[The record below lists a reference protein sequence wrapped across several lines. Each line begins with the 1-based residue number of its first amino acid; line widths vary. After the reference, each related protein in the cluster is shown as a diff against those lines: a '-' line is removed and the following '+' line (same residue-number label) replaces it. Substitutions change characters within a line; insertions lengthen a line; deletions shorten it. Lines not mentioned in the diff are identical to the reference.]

1 MADPRGVRIPT
12 WVLAIIPII
21 LFIPSL
27 ISFVISEPGVVWPE
41 YTGVFFHLAILLL
54 VSRLDAPDW
63 AKAAG
68 YGWIILDVLTG
79 ILSIN
84 GVAYDITWPV
94 RLGGHVLA
102 GVWLVTASL
111 YVRQRAVQVIGVL
124 TGLWLGGYSFIA
136 PNVPEY
142 VVYPASVLITAWF
155 TVLAV
160 SNRPS
165 RTRRATTA
173 TAASVPTRR
182 PSDQAHVAP

>member
-1 MADPRGVRIPT
+1 MTDPSTTRPSTSRPST
-12 WVLAIIPII
+12 SVLAVIPIV

-27 ISFVISEPGVVWPE
+27 VSFAVSKPGVVWPE

-54 VSRLDAPDW
+54 IDRLNAQSW

-84 GVAYDITWPV
+84 GVAYDITGPV

-102 GVWLVTASL
+102 GVWLVTTSHHQ
-111 YVRQRAVQVIGVL
+111 RQRPVQIIGVL
-124 TGLWLGGYSFIA
+124 TGLWLGSYSFIA

-142 VVYPASVLITAWF
+142 ALYPASLLIIAWF
-155 TVLAV
+155 VLLAV
-160 SNRPS
+160 TN
-165 RTRRATTA
+165 
-173 TAASVPTRR
+173 PTHYNHRHTMIS
-182 PSDQAHVAP
+182 PNKS